1 MSKQIM
7 LVDDEVVMLALL
19 GMTMK
24 RGGFAVI
31 EAENAVMAL
40 DLLEKSTPDLVVLD
54 LMMPGIDG
62 VELCRRIRA
71 RQQTADT
78 PILMLSALND
88 AESIKRALAAGANDF
103 LSKLTPHREVL
114 AKVHTLVGEASK
126 PGKVS

>member
-24 RGGFAVI
+24 RGGFTVI
-31 EAENAVMAL
+31 EAESAAMAL
-40 DLLEKSTPDLVVLD
+40 ELLEATTPDLIILD

-71 RQQTADT
+71 REQTADV
-78 PILMLSALND
+78 PIVMLSALND
-88 AESIKRALAAGANDF
+88 AENMKRALAAGANDY

-114 AKVHTLVGEASK
+114 AKVHLLLGTNQ
-126 PGKVS
+126 PGKVI

>member
-24 RGGFAVI
+24 RGGFTVI
-31 EAENAVMAL
+31 EAESAVMAL
-40 DLLEKSTPDLVVLD
+40 DLLEKTTPDLIIAD

-71 RQQTADT
+71 RDETADT
-78 PILMLSALND
+78 PVLMLSALND
-88 AESIKRALAAGANDF
+88 AENIKRALAAGANDY

-114 AKVHTLVGEASK
+114 ARVHHLLGTTQA
-126 PGKVS
+126 GKVS

>member
-24 RGGFAVI
+24 RGGFVVI
-31 EAENAVMAL
+31 EAENGMMAL
-40 DLLEKSTPDLVVLD
+40 DLLEKSTPDLIVLD
-54 LMMPGIDG
+54 LMMPGMDG
-62 VELCRRIRA
+62 VELCSRIRA
-71 RQQTADT
+71 REQTADT

-88 AESIKRALAAGANDF
+88 AENIKRALAAGANDY

-114 AKVHTLVGEASK
+114 TKVNNLLGGASIPGRVG
-126 PGKVS
+126 

>member
-24 RGGFAVI
+24 RGGFTVI
-31 EAENAVMAL
+31 EAESAAMAL
-40 DLLEKSTPDLVVLD
+40 DLLERTTPDLIILD
-54 LMMPGIDG
+54 LMMPGMDG

-71 RQQTADT
+71 REHTAKV
-78 PILMLSALND
+78 PIIMLSALND
-88 AESIKRALAAGANDF
+88 AESMKRALAAGANDY

-114 AKVHTLVGEASK
+114 AKVHTLLGTNQ
-126 PGKVS
+126 PGKVI

>member
-24 RGGFAVI
+24 RGGFTVI
-31 EAENAVMAL
+31 EAESAKMAL
-40 DLLEKSTPDLVVLD
+40 DLLENTTPDLIILD
-54 LMMPGIDG
+54 LMMPGMDG

-71 RQQTADT
+71 REQTAST
-78 PILMLSALND
+78 PVLMLSALND
-88 AESIKRALAAGANDF
+88 ADSLKRALAAGANDY

-114 AKVHTLVGEASK
+114 TKVHGLLGTSQ

>member
-24 RGGFAVI
+24 RGGFVVI
-31 EAENAVMAL
+31 EAENGAMAL
-40 DLLEKSTPDLVVLD
+40 DLLEKSTPDLIVLD
-54 LMMPGIDG
+54 LMMPGMDG
-62 VELCRRIRA
+62 VELCHRIRA
-71 RQQTADT
+71 RPQTAEK

-88 AESIKRALAAGANDF
+88 ADNIKRALAAGANDY

-114 AKVHTLVGEASK
+114 AKVNKLLGEAGQ
-126 PGKVS
+126 PGRVG

>member
-24 RGGFAVI
+24 RGGFVVI
-31 EAENAVMAL
+31 EAENGMMAL
-40 DLLEKSTPDLVVLD
+40 DLLEKSTPDLIVLD
-54 LMMPGIDG
+54 VMMPGMDG
-62 VELCRRIRA
+62 VELCSRIRA
-71 RQQTADT
+71 REQTADT

-88 AESIKRALAAGANDF
+88 AENIKRALAAGANDY

-114 AKVHTLVGEASK
+114 TKVNNLLGDATIPGRVG
-126 PGKVS
+126 

>member
-24 RGGFAVI
+24 RGGFTVV
-31 EAENAVMAL
+31 EAESSLIAL
-40 DLLEKSTPDLVVLD
+40 ELLDKSTPDLIILD

-62 VELCRRIRA
+62 VELTRRIRS
-71 RQQTADT
+71 RVQTADT
-78 PILMLSALND
+78 PIIMLSALND
-88 AESIKRALAAGANDF
+88 ADNIKRAYAAGVNEY

-114 AKVHTLVGEASK
+114 AKVHGLLGTEQA
-126 PGKVS
+126 GKVG